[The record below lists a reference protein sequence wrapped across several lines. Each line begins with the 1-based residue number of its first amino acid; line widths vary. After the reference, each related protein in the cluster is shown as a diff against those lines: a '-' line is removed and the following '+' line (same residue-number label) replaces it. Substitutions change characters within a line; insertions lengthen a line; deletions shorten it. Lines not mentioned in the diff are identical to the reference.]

1 MLKNNLI
8 DNIVDQLKNGNLV
21 LMPTDTIWGIVCD
34 ATNDKAISKLLK
46 LKEMAVGD
54 GLITIVSSYEMLI
67 NMTKHIHP
75 KIDMML
81 QYLERPV
88 TAIYDNVIGISNLA
102 SNNNTFAIRIVNDE
116 FCKQIIESFGKPLIA
131 TSASVK
137 TENYPAYFGKIN
149 SDILQG
155 VDFIV
160 KVRHDEKTPKS
171 PSPIVYFDENN
182 RELTFIR
189 E

>member
-1 MLKNNLI
+1 MFKNNLI
-8 DNIVDQLKNGNLV
+8 DNIIDHLNNGKLV

-34 ATNDKAISKLLK
+34 ATNDNAISKLLK
-46 LKEMAVGD
+46 LKEMTIGD
-54 GLITIVSSYEMLI
+54 GLVTIVSSHEMLL
-67 NMTKHIHP
+67 NMTKYIHP

-116 FCKQIIESFGKPLIA
+116 FCKQIIESYGKPLIA